1 MAQNATVNEKGNNRP
16 SGSFFKEALPAQAKL
31 YILAVILSGFS
42 VFFFCLYRSFAQADL
57 RWLYLA
63 GLTVLAS
70 CFPVKIPLLKSK
82 AHSLT
87 ITVSDVFVF
96 AAILFLGPAVAVT
109 LAVVDG
115 LTSTL
120 RVGVK
125 RLYKQMFNLAQLAL
139 VAFVV
144 GQVFS
149 QLEKPMPL
157 QSAQLMGLTGLL
169 VEMAF
174 CGLIYFF
181 LNSSAVALAMALVTQ
196 QQFSELWTR
205 NFLWALPANS
215 IHAFTAASVFLVF
228 RPITFSVVIAI
239 LPLLGVVYY
248 ARRIQSSRIQQISN
262 V

>member
-1 MAQNATVNEKGNNRP
+1 MAGGNVNED
-16 SGSFFKEALPAQAKL
+16 GSAEKTGFFFKDDLPAGAKF
-31 YILAVILSGFS
+31 YIVAVILNGFS
-42 VFFFCLYRSFAQADL
+42 VFFYCLYRSFAQADL

-70 CFPVKIPLLKSK
+70 CFPVKIPLLKGK
-82 AHSLT
+82 AQSLT

-115 LTSTL
+115 LTSSL

-144 GQVFS
+144 GQIFS

-157 QSAQLMGLTGLL
+157 QSVQLMGLTGLL

-174 CGLIYFF
+174 CGLLYFF
-181 LNSSAVALAMALVTQ
+181 LNSSAVALAMALVTH

-215 IHAFTAASVFLVF
+215 VHAFTAGTVFLLF

-239 LPLLGVVYY
+239 LPLLGVLYY
-248 ARRIQSSRIQQISN
+248 ARKIKFYRIEQIGH